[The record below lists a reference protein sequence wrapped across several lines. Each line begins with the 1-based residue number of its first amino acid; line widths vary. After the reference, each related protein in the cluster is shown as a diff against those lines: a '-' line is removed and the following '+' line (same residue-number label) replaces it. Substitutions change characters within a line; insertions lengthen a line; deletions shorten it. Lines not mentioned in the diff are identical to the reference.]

1 MPAVVTCLPHV
12 EAQTDSLFVSS
23 CRWATKGIDVGVY
36 IGTQVNANEVTDLM
50 IEEIGQ
56 SAYFL
61 QGPLSENIVKGGFVS
76 GHGGNVRPLS
86 PSRSRRAWAC

>member
-1 MPAVVTCLPHV
+1 M
-12 EAQTDSLFVSS
+12 
-23 CRWATKGIDVGVY
+23 ATPKGIDVGVY

-86 PSRSRRAWAC
+86 LSLSPSLSRPLC

>member
-1 MPAVVTCLPHV
+1 M
-12 EAQTDSLFVSS
+12 
-23 CRWATKGIDVGVY
+23 GVY

-76 GHGGNVRPLS
+76 GHGGNVRPPLS
-86 PSRSRRAWAC
+86 PSILLCLGLLTAALAAACRRR

>member
-1 MPAVVTCLPHV
+1 M
-12 EAQTDSLFVSS
+12 
-23 CRWATKGIDVGVY
+23 GVY

-76 GHGGNVRPLS
+76 GHGGNVRPPLS
-86 PSRSRRAWAC
+86 VSISLCLGLLTAALAAACRRR

>member
-1 MPAVVTCLPHV
+1 MP
-12 EAQTDSLFVSS
+12 
-23 CRWATKGIDVGVY
+23 KGIDVGVY

-86 PSRSRRAWAC
+86 RPSVSADQGWSIRMPQPCC

>member
-1 MPAVVTCLPHV
+1 M
-12 EAQTDSLFVSS
+12 
-23 CRWATKGIDVGVY
+23 WATKGIDVGVY

-76 GHGGNVRPLS
+76 GHGGNVRPPLS
-86 PSRSRRAWAC
+86 VSLCRCAWAC